1 MEIII
6 KNDIIETDNITL
18 KYGKNNVKLLYHL
31 KPIYMIGICLKL
43 QPPFKC
49 FPNNLEKVEVQN
61 KQQIDLLYKINSYFS
76 SKILNYIPFIKY
88 NTIFVKNNSLK
99 DNVFININNIKTI
112 QGKNFVNIFSL

>member
-6 KNDIIETDNITL
+6 KNDIIDTDNITL
-18 KYGKNNVKLLYHL
+18 KHGKNNVKLLYYL

-49 FPNNLEKVEVQN
+49 FPNNLEKIEVQN
-61 KQQIDLLYKINSYFS
+61 KQQIDLLHKINSYFS
-76 SKILNYIPFIKY
+76 SKISNYVPFIKY
-88 NTIFVKNNSLK
+88 NTIFVKNNSSK
-99 DNVFININNIKTI
+99 DSVFININNIKTI